1 MKEGMVFAIE
11 PMVNM
16 GSKNIKFINDGWTPI
31 TKDGKPSAHFEHD
44 VAVGKEKADLLSS
57 FEAIEK
63 MNK

>member
-1 MKEGMVFAIE
+1 
-11 PMVNM
+11 M